1 MGDLFLPFLAGMGGK
16 GVIERFAIDV
26 LRMCR
31 QVAADGS
38 REIGIRAIGYDAR
51 SLRQRGR
58 SNSSAEWPNC
68 ESASSR

>member
-31 QVAADGS
+31 QVATDRS
-38 REIGIRAIGYDAR
+38 RKIGIRAIGHDAR
-51 SLRQRGR
+51 SLR
-58 SNSSAEWPNC
+58 
-68 ESASSR
+68 